1 LVLDAKRERADPF
14 LEPIARR
21 LVRVDPNVVSVVA
34 IVLAFMAE
42 GAFFYSPDSWEYLLP
57 LGAVLVILS
66 GFFDALDG
74 KIARLA
80 NKASKKGDFVD
91 HVLDRYADVF
101 MIGDVAISAWCDPTI
116 GILAVVGVLLTSY
129 MGTQAQAIGA
139 GRLYAGLL
147 GRADRVVLLT
157 AVPLLQWAI
166 MFHTSGWFSIGGWTF
181 SLMELMMV
189 YFAVV
194 GNLTAVQ
201 RAVTIWKRLGEQ
213 DQS

>member
-1 LVLDAKRERADPF
+1 MAG
-14 LEPIARR
+14 
-21 LVRVDPNVVSVVA
+21 
-34 IVLAFMAE
+34 LAFYFSTE
-42 GAFFYSPDSWEYLLP
+42 SWELLLP
-57 LGAVLVILS
+57 LAAILVIVS

-80 NKASKKGDFVD
+80 GKASKKGDFLD

-101 MIGDVAISAWCDPTI
+101 MIGGVAISAWCSPFV
-116 GILAVVGVLLTSY
+116 GILAIIGVLLTSY
-129 MGTQAQAIGA
+129 MGTQAQALGA

-157 AVPLLQWAI
+157 IVPLIQWAF
-166 MFHTSGWFSIGGWTF
+166 MFNSTGWFTIGSFTF
-181 SLMELMMV
+181 SIMELMMI

-194 GNLTAVQ
+194 GNFTAVQ
-201 RAVTIWKRLGEQ
+201 RAITVWKRLGEQ